1 MSETVLES
9 ASGAAN
15 IARAPAGPIRLERT
29 QILGLVV
36 YHAVA
41 ALAFLPWFFSWTGV
55 VLAILGVYVFGVLGI
70 NIGYHRLLTHKGFA
84 CPKWLERT
92 FAVLGVC
99 CLQGSPSR
107 WVAIHRRHHEH
118 ADHPPD
124 PHSPIR
130 SFLWAHIGWVCVKN
144 EEMDLGGHYH
154 GYAKDILRDPFYVW
168 IEDHKIWAWLPLVTV
183 ALFFLIASAVGL
195 ILRWP
200 AAEAVQFG
208 LSVMVWG
215 VFVRT
220 VLHLHFTWS
229 VNSVTHMWGYRNY
242 ETDDDSR
249 NNAIIAFFSNG
260 EGWHNNH
267 HADPR
272 SARHGHM
279 WWEIDVAWLTIRFL
293 EIAGLARD
301 VRLPGQRLESGGSSA
316 E

>member
-9 ASGAAN
+9 ASGAAD
-15 IARAPAGPIRLERT
+15 ISRAPAGPVRLERT

-168 IEDHKIWAWLPLVTV
+168 IEDHKIWAWLPLVTA

-200 AAEAVQFG
+200 VSEAVQFG

-279 WWEIDVAWLTIRFL
+279 WWEIDVAWITIRFL
-293 EIAGLARD
+293 EIVGLVRD
-301 VRLPGQRLESGGSSA
+301 VRLPGQRLESSGSST